1 MRMYA
6 CLFCLELR
14 LLALALLNLAG
25 ACAILVYKVI
35 VFFWCCFLFR
45 NWGMVLLSFALC
57 LGSSR
62 VCGVSFIYRLS

>member
-35 VFFWCCFLFR
+35 VFS
-45 NWGMVLLSFALC
+45 GVVSC
-57 LGSSR
+57 LGI
-62 VCGVSFIYRLS
+62 GVWFC